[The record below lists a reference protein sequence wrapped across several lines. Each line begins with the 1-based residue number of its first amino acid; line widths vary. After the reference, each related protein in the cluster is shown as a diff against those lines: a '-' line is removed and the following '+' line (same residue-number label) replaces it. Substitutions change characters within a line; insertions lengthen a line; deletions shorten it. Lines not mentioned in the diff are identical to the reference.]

1 MTARRRPLRIAAA
14 CAVLA
19 TVTGLSSGCALLG
32 DDEKTSKSAYAVD
45 GSATEL
51 VSVDTGGGDIE
62 VVAGDRRSDAIR
74 VTERFTYD
82 KQKPN
87 TEHTEKGGRLAL
99 TADDCGDPDRT
110 CDVDYEVKVPAGT
123 TLRLKSGGGDVKVTG
138 VSGTVRADTEGG
150 DVHVDESSS
159 ASVTAHTDGGD
170 ILGAFT
176 KSPSAVAFTSAGG
189 DIDVRLPDTSYA
201 VDATTSGGTREV
213 TVPVKAGS
221 THHVKAHTDGGDVS
235 VSSTSS

>member
-1 MTARRRPLRIAAA
+1 MTARRPMRIAAA

-19 TVTGLSSGCALLG
+19 AVTGLSTSCALLE

-51 VSVDTGGGDIE
+51 VTVDTGGGDIE
-62 VVAGDRRSDAIR
+62 VVAGDRRSDTIR

-82 KQKPN
+82 KQKPQ
-87 TEHTEKGGRLAL
+87 TEHTEKSGRLAL
-99 TADDCGDPDRT
+99 SADDCGDDERT

-138 VSGTVRADTEGG
+138 ISGAVRANTEGG
-150 DVHVDESSS
+150 DIQVDES
-159 ASVTAHTDGGD
+159 ASGKVTAHTNGGD

-176 KSPSAVAFTSAGG
+176 ESPSAVAFTSAGG
-189 DIDVRLPDTSYA
+189 DIDVRLPDSSYA
-201 VDATTSGGTREV
+201 VDATTAGGTREV
-213 TVPVKAGS
+213 TVPVKAAS
-221 THHVKAHTDGGDVS
+221 EHRVKAHTDGGDVS
-235 VSSTSS
+235 VSSTPL